1 MRNMLRRHRALRQRR
16 GNERGDTI
24 VEVLIAVGVL
34 GAVLGG
40 ATVVVNR
47 NIKTNL
53 AAQERLQ
60 VTRLA
65 ERQVEL
71 YRVAVGQGG
80 AFLDTP
86 KGSFCMYIT
95 TENRAASASSD
106 SSQCNTDAVGEP
118 AAADDIS
125 FAVAM
130 SESTPTFQS
139 SAPGGKPRGKKVRV
153 HVEWDSVYGNRKDML
168 DYGAEVYENN

>member
-1 MRNMLRRHRALRQRR
+1 MRNILRLPRTLRQQRS
-16 GNERGDTI
+16 NERGDTI

-80 AFLDTP
+80 TFLDTP
-86 KGSFCMYIT
+86 KGNFCMYIT
-95 TENRAASASSD
+95 AENRAAYTSD
-106 SSQCNTDAVGEP
+106 SSLCNTNAVGEP
-118 AAADDIS
+118 AGADDIS

-130 SESTPTFQS
+130 SESAPTFQS
-139 SAPGGKPRGKKVRV
+139 TESSGKPRGKKVRV
-153 HVEWDSVYGNRKDML
+153 HVEWDSIYGNRKDML